1 MSNDSFSYTKAMQE
15 VEKILSTLENENPD
29 VDEMS
34 QRVKRAVDLL
44 QACKEK
50 LYKTDE
56 EIKRVFEQLNA
67 QNK

>member
-1 MSNDSFSYTKAMQE
+1 MQE

>member
-1 MSNDSFSYTKAMQE
+1 MSEASFSYNKAMQE
-15 VEKILSTLENENPD
+15 VEQILSALEKDNPD
-29 VDEMS
+29 IDVMS
-34 QRVKRAVDLL
+34 QQVKRAVDLL

-50 LYKTDE
+50 LYNTDE